1 MKLFIK
7 LDELRK
13 KDTEQALLLE
23 EKMGLQMKLLHTT
36 NVYSGNEIDGDKIDR
51 GDKEFPDYTRLVRNE
66 GIDSIQLWQEV
77 SYLFFCFRTEPE
89 ANAGWLFKLHK
100 IIQIFPV
107 FPLLK
112 Y

>member
-1 MKLFIK
+1 MEINEQKLRNFKILKLFIE

-23 EKMGLQMKLLHTT
+23 EKMGLQMRLLHTT

-51 GDKEFPDYTRLVRNE
+51 GDKEVPDYTRLVRSE

-77 SYLFFCFRTEPE
+77 SLLFLFLFFCPE
-89 ANAGWLFKLHK
+89 
-100 IIQIFPV
+100 
-107 FPLLK
+107 
-112 Y
+112 